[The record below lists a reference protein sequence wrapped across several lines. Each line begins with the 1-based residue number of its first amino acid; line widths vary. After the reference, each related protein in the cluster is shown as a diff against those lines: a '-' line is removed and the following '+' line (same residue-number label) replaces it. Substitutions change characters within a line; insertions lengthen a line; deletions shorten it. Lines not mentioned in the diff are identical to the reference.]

1 MALERTV
8 RWVSWSGPG
17 VEHLVLRETAE
28 SIMADG
34 IVVGDRG
41 GTAYGLRYQIVL
53 RRDWT
58 VVIAEVSPAG
68 GRPLVLRSDGAG
80 NWTDGE
86 GRPVVGLSGC
96 IDIDLAAT
104 PFTNTLPIRR
114 LNLAEGE
121 ARDLTVAYVP
131 MPTLLPRAVVQ
142 RYTALQPG
150 RLYRYDGIFRNFSA
164 VLEVDADGLV
174 IDYPETFRRLPDSA
188 ETGL

>member
-1 MALERTV
+1 MPLERTV
-8 RWVSWSGPG
+8 RWAAWSGPG
-17 VEHLVLRETAE
+17 VEHLVLRESEE
-28 SIMADG
+28 SFMADG

-41 GTAYGLRYQIVL
+41 GKPYGLRYQIVL

-58 VVIAEVSPAG
+58 VVIAEISPAG
-68 GRPLVLRSDGAG
+68 GRPLVLKSDGAG

-86 GRPVVGLSGC
+86 GRPVGELTGC

-121 ARDLTVAYVP
+121 AHDLTVAYVP
-131 MPTLLPRAVVQ
+131 MPTLLPRAVAQ

-150 RLYRYDGIFRNFSA
+150 CRYRYDGIFRNFSA
-164 VLEVDADGLV
+164 VLEVDGDGLV